1 MKLDAHG
8 PLALGQFTFDTMN
21 APDLF
26 SSPEEV
32 PSEKSQPRPAS
43 GKKRGRKPLSEPYD
57 SEVLRAIADM
67 DLNKQYYGIGEVA
80 DMFHVNASLI
90 RYWEN
95 EFDILKP
102 KKNRKGDR
110 LFRPEDIRNLQLI
123 YHLLRER
130 KYTLEGVR
138 KKLKE
143 ERQAAVR
150 QFEMV
155 QSLQKIRKFLVTLK
169 EQI

>member
-1 MKLDAHG
+1 MS
-8 PLALGQFTFDTMN
+8 M
-21 APDLF
+21 PDLF
-26 SSPEEV
+26 SQIEEQKISV
-32 PSEKSQPRPAS
+32 KKGS

-57 SEVLRAIADM
+57 NQVLREIGKMTLD
-67 DLNKQYYGIGEVA
+67 KQYYGIGEVA
-80 DMFHVNASLI
+80 EMFHVNTSLI

-130 KYTLEGVR
+130 KFTIEGVK

-143 ERQAAVR
+143 GKKATEQH
-150 QFEMV
+150 FEMV
-155 QSLQKIRKFLVTLK
+155 QSLQKIRQFLVELR
-169 EQI
+169 EQL